1 MIYWESIIKKNSMYN
16 SLELIELLKKENK
29 DIEVHQHEALF
40 TVEDSRELRGSMNG
54 AHSKN
59 LFLKN
64 KKNEF
69 FLLSCEETDKIDL
82 KKISK
87 SLKLGNVSFAKQ
99 EYLKKYLKIKPG
111 SVSPFALLNDSDNF
125 VNFYLEQNLYESE
138 FVNFHP
144 LINTFTITIKTNKFI
159 KFMIENR
166 IKIHIF
172 SSAQGKV
179 LKTYGK

>member
-1 MIYWESIIKKNSMYN
+1 MYN
-16 SLELIELLKKENK
+16 SLELIELLKKEK
-29 DIEVHQHEALF
+29 FEIEIHEHDTLF
-40 TVEDSRELRGSMNG
+40 TVEDSKRLRGKIDG

-69 FLLSCEETDKIDL
+69 FLMSCEEAEKINL

-87 SLKLGNVSFAKQ
+87 LLQLGNISFGKE
-99 EYLKKYLKIKPG
+99 EYLYQYLKIKPG
-111 SVSPFALLNDSDNF
+111 SVSPFALLNDEVGK
-125 VNFYLEQNLYESE
+125 VNFYLEQTLYESK

-144 LINTFTITIKTNKFI
+144 LINTLTITIETVKFI
-159 KFMIENR
+159 EFMIEKK

-172 SSAQGKV
+172 SSTEGKV
-179 LKTYGK
+179 LKIYGK

>member
-1 MIYWESIIKKNSMYN
+1 MYN
-16 SLELIELLKKENK
+16 SLELIELLKKEK
-29 DIEVHQHEALF
+29 YEIEVHQHDPLF
-40 TVEDSRELRGSMNG
+40 SVEDSKKLRGKING

-69 FLLSCEETDKIDL
+69 FLLSCEEADRIDL

-87 SLKLGNVSFAKQ
+87 SLDLGNISFAKQ
-99 EYLKKYLKIKPG
+99 EYLEQYLKIKPG
-111 SVSPFALLNDSDNF
+111 SVSPFGLLNDVESF
-125 VNFYLEQNLYESE
+125 VNFYLEQTLYESK

-144 LINTFTITIKTNKFI
+144 LINTFTITIETKKFI
-159 KFMIENR
+159 EFMIEKNK
-166 IKIHIF
+166 KIHIF
-172 SSAQGKV
+172 SSAEGTV